1 MKKTYHLGATAAFGL
16 EGVVANELKR
26 MGFDAKGFHGGA
38 TFDGTLEDA
47 FRANLW
53 LRAADRVLLYFGRFK
68 AVTFDS
74 LFEQIKVLPWE
85 ELLPRNAEVYVT
97 GACAR
102 SQLMSVSDVQSIAKK
117 AIVERMKKAYSLNW
131 LPEDGAALPYRRA
144 YPSG

>member
-53 LRAADRVLLYFGRFK
+53 LRAARPRVALL
-68 AVTFDS
+68 
-74 LFEQIKVLPWE
+74 
-85 ELLPRNAEVYVT
+85 
-97 GACAR
+97 R
-102 SQLMSVSDVQSIAKK
+102 SIQGSDV
-117 AIVERMKKAYSLNW
+117 
-131 LPEDGAALPYRRA
+131 
-144 YPSG
+144 

>member
-74 LFEQIKVLPWE
+74 LLSRSKCCRGKSCCRAMRRSMSPAL
-85 ELLPRNAEVYVT
+85 
-97 GACAR
+97 AR
-102 SQLMSVSDVQSIAKK
+102 A
-117 AIVERMKKAYSLNW
+117 
-131 LPEDGAALPYRRA
+131 
-144 YPSG
+144 PS